1 MRAAVHSATT
11 FSVKC
16 FEKPLQAYRTALGN
30 CSVVTPAQDAHTIFR
45 NMPSWIRSK
54 RNIWVKRDFRN
65 RLECHFTI
73 ALFLIHE
80 QCWVVDWSSHLLF
93 VRNKYNTIMF
103 ELIWC
108 LLFFSL
114 VRMFGWICSQRI
126 KQTFRLSS
134 GWCFSS
140 ENFCY
145 GYSMNIQYERNWNY
159 DFRVGFC
166 SMFIRK

>member
-16 FEKPLQAYRTALGN
+16 LEKPLQARRLAIVLSLRRHRMRIQFFAI
-30 CSVVTPAQDAHTIFR
+30 CQVEF
-45 NMPSWIRSK
+45 RSK